1 MFGRRRHVAVVP
13 AAPVPQLSE
22 AQILE
27 VVHQKVAELIGER
40 GEWTVSRRSESDTDT
55 IFHSVLA
62 QSVSLG
68 ITTALLEA
76 KRLVESGD
84 LTESVEAP
92 AERDPLHAAVATE
105 APVQTAEAVESAEP
119 TEAITSDAVPTVAS
133 DGHQPSAFGW
143 EPAPITVWTDLRK
156 PVTGEIPAII
166 QRHAA

>member
-1 MFGRRRHVAVVP
+1 MFGRRRHAAAVP

-68 ITTALLEA
+68 ITTAILEA
-76 KRLVESGD
+76 KRRVESGELD
-84 LTESVEAP
+84 QSS
-92 AERDPLHAAVATE
+92 AERDPLHAA
-105 APVQTAEAVESAEP
+105 APEEPAAEP
-119 TEAITSDAVPTVAS
+119 TGSADADAVVVDAPVETVIGDAE
-133 DGHQPSAFGW
+133 PAAFGW

-156 PVTGEIPAII
+156 PVTGEIPAITH
-166 QRHAA
+166 RTAA